1 MTDNRKLEA
10 AIAAGLAADNKII
23 ESLWVKDSEVDQ
35 DLLQVSADGATAFAA
50 YRDRFHALE
59 ADNERTNRDRSA
71 LCIDFAL
78 LTEENARLRAALLP
92 FAAIYAAYQRD
103 HNNDPVANVLFG
115 GEETRLNWFR
125 IWMQHDGYK
134 LAQEADYQQAAQL
147 ADVEAS
153 STSEDAK

>member
-78 LTEENARLRAALLP
+78 LTEENARLRAFVKDCTTAVIYVDGQAIRLIDGDIGKR
-92 FAAIYAAYQRD
+92 AAA
-103 HNNDPVANVLFG
+103 VLA
-115 GEETRLNWFR
+115 E
-125 IWMQHDGYK
+125 
-134 LAQEADYQQAAQL
+134 
-147 ADVEAS
+147 
-153 STSEDAK
+153 SEGK